1 MFDHLRLPLI
11 CAPMFLVSDPQ
22 LVIAACKSGIVGCTP
37 TLNTRNTE
45 ELRQWLE
52 TIEAERKATLAAGQV
67 FAPYGINIVL
77 HTTARDRNI
86 ADLDLCE
93 EYAVPLIATSVGDPA
108 SVVERV
114 HQWGG
119 KVIHD
124 AITLRHARK
133 AAAAGVD
140 GIVLVCA
147 GAGGHGGH
155 LNPFSF
161 LPLVRAFYDGTLILA
176 GGIGTG
182 AGMRAAQVLG
192 ADYIYM
198 GTRFIGTREAQVSPH
213 YKEQLLSSEPDDII
227 MTSALSGIPAN
238 YMHASLLEAGIDIET
253 LPQGRVIQKLPLPEG
268 KTPWRDI
275 WSAGHGVGL
284 IDDLPSIED
293 LVQRLE
299 QEYQLAK

>member
-37 TLNTRNTE
+37 TLNTRNAE

-52 TIEAERKATLAAGQV
+52 TIEGERKATLAAGQV

-77 HTTARDRNI
+77 HTMARERNI
-86 ADLDLCE
+86 ADLNLCE
-93 EYAVPLIATSVGDPA
+93 EYAVPLIATSVGDP
-108 SVVERV
+108 SPVVEQV

-124 AITLRHARK
+124 AITLNHARK
-133 AAAAGVD
+133 AAEAGVD

-147 GAGGHGGH
+147 GAGGH

-176 GGIGTG
+176 GGIDTG

-198 GTRFIGTREAQVSPH
+198 STRFIGTREAQVPPPRQRAVA
-213 YKEQLLSSEPDDII
+213 EQR
-227 MTSALSGIPAN
+227 TG
-238 YMHASLLEAGIDIET
+238 
-253 LPQGRVIQKLPLPEG
+253 
-268 KTPWRDI
+268 
-275 WSAGHGVGL
+275 
-284 IDDLPSIED
+284 
-293 LVQRLE
+293 
-299 QEYQLAK
+299 